1 MGLLLP
7 KTKPIS
13 VGIVY
18 KPPNFFTI
26 DFSHLLYL
34 SDEESFQMQYT
45 GMVSAREDGFK
56 TDVSLHIQPF
66 FKQNHLDY
74 YL

>member
-1 MGLLLP
+1 M
-7 KTKPIS
+7 
-13 VGIVY
+13 
-18 KPPNFFTI
+18 
-26 DFSHLLYL
+26 LYL

-74 YL
+74 YLWEIFEGNLLLSEVRKIVWTKRISREI

>member
-1 MGLLLP
+1 
-7 KTKPIS
+7 
-13 VGIVY
+13 
-18 KPPNFFTI
+18 
-26 DFSHLLYL
+26 
-34 SDEESFQMQYT
+34 MQYT

-74 YL
+74 YLWEIFEGNLLVRKTIWTKRTSREI